1 MEVEMA
7 HLLIKHKVKDYPS
20 WKKVFDGFI
29 ETRRAGGE
37 KSFQIMHPQN
47 DANNLLGI
55 FEWDTLEN
63 AQKFANSSE
72 LKEVMGNAG
81 VIDQPEVYFLE
92 EYAAGKV

>member
-1 MEVEMA
+1 MA
-7 HLLIKHKVKDYPS
+7 HLLIKHKVKDYSS

-37 KSFQIMHPQN
+37 RSYKIMHPQN

-63 AQKFANSSE
+63 AKKFANSSE
-72 LKEVMGNAG
+72 LKDTMGNAG
-81 VIDQPEVYFLE
+81 VIEQPEVYFLE
-92 EYAAGKV
+92 EYTAGKV